1 MQLSHAAVSQH
12 RHCNLQ
18 RHTAAH
24 VLQGQAVG
32 TLHQSVKRVAVQ
44 HRCRVTAS
52 SATQADVPAELSKIV
67 SGFQMVPD
75 PKIKYQQLLFYAKK
89 LKPMAAALHT
99 DANKVQGCVSQ
110 VWVHP
115 RVEGGQIFW
124 EADSDSALTKGLA
137 ALLVQ
142 GLSGSTAA
150 QIVAIP
156 PDFINTLGL
165 QQSLTPSRNNGFL
178 NMFRLMQRKS
188 LELVQREEHTADEA
202 AAMPKPVPS
211 DAMSQQ
217 PVDGSHDELKAQEMQ
232 EDQHAQRV
240 AAQSGNGAVTSSQPL
255 EAQTNGGAVQA
266 VQTKLQETLRPSR

>member
-1 MQLSHAAVSQH
+1 
-12 RHCNLQ
+12 
-18 RHTAAH
+18 
-24 VLQGQAVG
+24 
-32 TLHQSVKRVAVQ
+32 
-44 HRCRVTAS
+44 
-52 SATQADVPAELSKIV
+52 
-67 SGFQMVPD
+67 MVPD

-99 DANKVQGCVSQ
+99 DENKVQGCVSQ

-115 RVEGGQIFW
+115 RVKGGQIFW

-188 LELVQREEHTADEA
+188 LELVQREEHTPDEA

-217 PVDGSHDELKAQEMQ
+217 PVDGSYDELKAQEVQ
-232 EDQHAQRV
+232 EDQQAQSV
-240 AAQSGNGAVTSSQPL
+240 AAQSGNVNSPQPL
-255 EAQTNGGAVQA
+255 AAQMKGGAVQA
-266 VQTKLQETLRPSR
+266 VQTKLQETLRPSRLQVQQESHQQTRNGQTVSNANSLQISVVSEKFEGMSMQERQTLVEQILEVSDGQGAIELVAETPTEAASAL